1 LISNNP
7 RFMSPSRVVF
17 TASNNNIEL
26 TFNRITDPNIEQER
40 TQKGPWQRGI
50 ASYERC
56 GHRDA
61 CRQKKPLWRSL
72 AASQVVDRAGH
83 K

>member
-1 LISNNP
+1 
-7 RFMSPSRVVF
+7 M
-17 TASNNNIEL
+17 
-26 TFNRITDPNIEQER
+26 FNRITDPNIEQER

-61 CRQKKPLWRSL
+61 CRQKNRCGETWRH
-72 AASQVVDRAGH
+72 R